1 MKIAHIICTFPPY
14 KGGMGNSAYSFAKIL
29 ADRGFEITVFT
40 PDYGREKNGGELP
53 PPGRGPARAGKN
65 VNFEIIK
72 LKSFLKIG
80 NAALLPQLLWQLK
93 NFDIIHLHYP
103 FYGAAEFVFLRKLFL
118 RKKMKLIVHYHM
130 DTMGYWLKG
139 LIFKL
144 EEIFFMPLL
153 LRAADIITCASID
166 YIKHSAAKKYFKK
179 RPDKFKQVSF
189 GVDINC
195 FNGGAVLKNN
205 NKEKTVL
212 FVGGLDRAHYFKGLS
227 NLLEAFKI
235 VETKIKNSRLVIVG
249 EGNMKKYYQDLAG
262 EMGLNGKVF
271 FAGYISDKAL
281 PAYYN
286 NCDVFVLPS
295 INKNEAFGLVLL
307 EAMACGKPV
316 ITTNLPGVRSVLKS
330 GRQGFV
336 VAPND
341 IEALAGR
348 IVKILLNEKLAH
360 KMGRSARKLV
370 ENKYTWDEAGKDLDL
385 IYHRVK
391 YTPK

>member
-1 MKIAHIICTFPPY
+1 
-14 KGGMGNSAYSFAKIL
+14 MGNSAYSFAKIL

-40 PDYGREKNGGELP
+40 PDYGREENGES
-53 PPGRGPARAGKN
+53 N
-65 VNFEIIK
+65 NENFKVIK

-166 YIKHSAAKKYFKK
+166 YIKHSAAKGYFRK
-179 RPDKFKQVSF
+179 RPDKFKQVPF
-189 GVDINC
+189 GVDLNRFKIDLNE
-195 FNGGAVLKNN
+195 NRRN
-205 NKEKTVL
+205 EKAIL
-212 FVGGLDRAHYFKGLS
+212 FVGGVDKAHYFKGLS
-227 NLLEAFKI
+227 NLLHAFKI
-235 VETKIKNSRLVIVG
+235 VKKRIKNSQLIIVG
-249 EGNMKKYYQDLAG
+249 EGEMKSSYINLANNLG
-262 EMGLNGKVF
+262 ISESVI
-271 FAGYISDKAL
+271 FAGHVNNEKL
-281 PAYYN
+281 PNYYHD
-286 NCDVFVLPS
+286 CDVFVLPS

-307 EAMACGKPV
+307 EAMASGKPV
-316 ITTNLPGVRSVLKS
+316 ITTNLPGVRSVLKN

-348 IVKILLNEKLAH
+348 IIKILANEKLAH

-370 ENKYTWDEAGKDLDL
+370 ENKYTWEEAGKELDL